1 MSSFISYFS
10 GRVPD
15 VLNKL
20 LSIKGDIQSVQSE
33 LGRLLIM
40 SQTPEGYFK
49 ENEQDGGG
57 MELLIL
63 VIGDRLKQVPSL
75 NDAACVRFL
84 EQHECRLFRF
94 DTSDVTIEEVEIPV
108 IEFEGAEARK
118 GG

>member
-10 GRVPD
+10 DRVPD

-63 VIGDRLKQVPSL
+63 VTGDRLKQVPSL

-108 IEFEGAEARK
+108 IEFDVAMAVK